1 MARLRGENMLIKNDI
16 RRAFMSYRFYV
27 AVAVALTILLRPLA
41 EVLLGG
47 GELPFTYLQQL
58 PFGLSDYTPFAAI
71 FCVLPFADSF
81 CDDYANGYVHAIT
94 LRIGPKEYAWQ
105 RFVSNALVGGI
116 TQGVIVAI
124 TLSVCYLGAST
135 PDTLESVAF
144 MQGTPWYELD
154 LLLRFHGALFFT
166 LRVLLAFLFGGLW
179 ASVGLCVSAFS
190 TNRYITLVA
199 PFVLYQLLWRLIEIP
214 LFNPVEALGGNSVP
228 SLLLLVLYQLVLI
241 TICGVIAV
249 KKIKKGIWL

>member
-1 MARLRGENMLIKNDI
+1 MLIKNDI

-41 EVLLGG
+41 EVLPGG
-47 GELPFTYLQQL
+47 GELPFIYLQQL

-81 CDDYANGYVHAIT
+81 CDDYASGYVYAIT
-94 LRIGPKEYAWQ
+94 SRIGPKHYARQ
-105 RFVSNALVGGI
+105 RFISNALMGGI

-124 TLSVCYLGAST
+124 ALFVCYFGAGA

-154 LLLRFHGALFFT
+154 LLLRFHGALFIA
-166 LRVLLAFLFGGLW
+166 LRVLLAFLFGCLW

-199 PFVLYQLLWRLIEIP
+199 PFVLYQLLWRLIDSP

-228 SLLLLVLYQLVLI
+228 SLLFLVVYQLVLI
-241 TICGVIAV
+241 TICGIIAV
-249 KKIKKGIWL
+249 KRIKKRIWP